1 MPNIFEFTDYREFI
15 QSWHAASKKSR
26 PKMTYRII
34 AETLGFNSPAHV
46 LMVLKGKAHLT
57 QEHAL
62 RLAALMKL
70 NKKETKYLIEI
81 INYNQHRSVQDKK
94 LYLKKM
100 ARLNKTG
107 TVLLKPDQYEYY
119 QKWYY
124 SVIHEILSFFPFKGD
139 YKELAKMV
147 NPAISQREAAQA
159 VALLERLEFIKKES
173 DGTYSCANPGISAYA
188 EGHSLVLSSYAD
200 TMINQGRLA
209 LQNLPG
215 DERSVSWAGISMSK
229 ATFEKA
235 KEEARE
241 FRKRIIAMA
250 QQDQS
255 PDRAYHFNMQ
265 IFPVSQQLSHS
276 NQGDICTE

>member
-1 MPNIFEFTDYREFI
+1 MPNIFDFTDYREFI
-15 QSWHAASKKSR
+15 QSWHVASKKSR

-34 AETLGFNSPAHV
+34 AEALGFNSAAHV

-57 QEHAL
+57 QEHAM
-62 RLAALMKL
+62 RLATLMKL

-81 INYNQHRSVQDKK
+81 INYNQHRSVNDKK

-124 SVIHEILSFFPFKGD
+124 SVIHEILSFYPFKDD
-139 YKELAKMV
+139 YKDLAKMV
-147 NPAISQREAAQA
+147 IPAISQREAAQA
-159 VALLERLEFIKKES
+159 VALLERLAFIKKED
-173 DGTYSCANPGISAYA
+173 DGSYTCQNPGISAYA
-188 EGHSLVLSSYAD
+188 EGHSLILSSYAD
-200 TMINQGRLA
+200 AMINQGRLA

-265 IFPVSQQLSHS
+265 IFPVSQQHNNSS
-276 NQGDICTE
+276 QGDICTD

>member
-15 QSWHAASKKSR
+15 QAWHATSKKAR
-26 PKMTYRII
+26 PKITYRLI

-46 LMVLKGKAHLT
+46 LMVLRGKANLT
-57 QEHAL
+57 EEHAL
-62 RLAALMKL
+62 RLATLMKL

-100 ARLNKTG
+100 ARLNTNG
-107 TVLLKPDQYEYY
+107 TTLLKPDQYEYY

-124 SVIHEILSFFPFKGD
+124 SVIHEILSFYPFNGNFKN
-139 YKELAKMV
+139 LAKMV
-147 NPAISQREAAQA
+147 HPPISQREAAQA
-159 VALLERLEFIKKES
+159 VALLERLNFIKKED
-173 DGTYSCANPGISAYA
+173 DGSYTCEYPGTSAYA

-200 TMINQGRLA
+200 AMINQGRLA
-209 LQNLPG
+209 LQNQPV
-215 DERSVSWAGISMSK
+215 DERSISWAGISMSK

-241 FRKRIIAMA
+241 FRKRIVSMA
-250 QQDQS
+250 QQDQA

-265 IFPVSQQLSHS
+265 IFPVSQQL
-276 NQGDICTE
+276 NRDNREDTCIK

>member
-1 MPNIFEFTDYREFI
+1 MPNIFEFTDYRLFI
-15 QSWHAASKKSR
+15 QAWHAASKMSR

-46 LMVLKGKAHLT
+46 LMVLKGKANLSE
-57 QEHAL
+57 EHAL
-62 RLAALMKL
+62 RLATLMKL

-100 ARLNKTG
+100 ARLNTTG
-107 TVLLKPDQYEYY
+107 TTLLKPDQYEYY

-124 SVIHEILSFFPFKGD
+124 SVIHEILSFYPFKGD
-139 YKELAKMV
+139 FKNLAKMV
-147 NPAISQREAAQA
+147 HPPISQREAAQA
-159 VALLERLEFIKKES
+159 IALLERLEFIKKEN
-173 DGTYSCANPGISAYA
+173 DGRYTCEYPGISAYA

-200 TMINQGRLA
+200 TMINQSRLA

-241 FRKRIIAMA
+241 FRKRIITMA

-265 IFPVSQQLSHS
+265 IFPVSQQY
-276 NQGDICTE
+276 NQTSRVDICTE